1 MKDNKFIKFIAG
13 VTLLS
18 VAFCSCA
25 LETSETEEETTTS
38 EETTTEEETTT
49 TEETEISEETTE
61 VTETEPEQGEE
72 MPDAYKAIVS
82 DFITDVTSGVDR
94 FTQGMQDAGN
104 AADLNVTENNG
115 IYLYNIGSYGGN
127 NPADG
132 YFFGYYGY
140 ELFDLNDDGNLEMMI
155 LDTQLGEQKYCMYT
169 LDGNGNAVRLFLVDV
184 GGGAYLTDDGDIILG
199 FEGGNRLERYE
210 LGLGEMHFVD
220 GIVRSDEGIS
230 YIYSPDSGDEAAG
243 IMLATLDDP
252 EHITEEDYENWR
264 DLAWTPFTGACE
276 FVSFDDF
283 IAENPSDGEDTSSEP
298 AEGTLMCPE
307 GNSVVLPGTSTTI
320 TLSGDL
326 HFIEVEPD
334 TLTSY
339 DLVMSAYASDDFQ
352 MDIYYS
358 NYGDVTTIYRELS
371 ISYQRTFSQNDY
383 DFEVTDYEITTPDG
397 TFTCEVIDVNASSQ
411 DNCFAFLSLGDADS
425 RYVICMEA
433 SDISQIEAMVGMFG

>member
-1 MKDNKFIKFIAG
+1 MKENKLIRLAACI
-13 VTLLS
+13 TLLS

-25 LETSETEEETTTS
+25 QESSETEEETTTS

-49 TEETEISEETTE
+49 TEETEISEET
-61 VTETEPEQGEE
+61 EPEQEE
-72 MPDAYKAIVS
+72 GMPDAYKAIVS

-94 FTQGMQDAGN
+94 YAQGMLDSGN
-104 AADLNVTENNG
+104 ATEFNVTENNG

-155 LDTQLGEQKYCMYT
+155 MDTQLGEQKYCMYT
-169 LDGNGNAVRLFLVDV
+169 LDQDGNAVRLFLVDV

-210 LGLGEMHFVD
+210 LGSGEMHFVD
-220 GIVRSDEGIS
+220 GIVRGDGNIS

-264 DLAWTPFTGACE
+264 DLAWTPFTGSSE

-283 IAENPSDGEDTSSEP
+283 IAENPSDGEDTASGP

-433 SDISQIEAMVGMFG
+433 SDISQIEAMVGMFS